1 MAVLQV
7 QVYMKQ
13 MYVHVDQ
20 LSESL
25 RSVVEWELY
34 IVITLSR
41 GNSHT
46 LLFSIMTSPILTVA
60 AIH

>member
-1 MAVLQV
+1 MAVL

-25 RSVVEWELY
+25 RSVEEWELY
-34 IVITLSR
+34 IVITLS
-41 GNSHT
+41 S
-46 LLFSIMTSPILTVA
+46 L
-60 AIH
+60 IHCCSQL